1 MSTDSFDVLIIEELR
16 RKQIELHI
24 TERPFLQ
31 LEIEDYKEDYKEDVK
46 KEPRRVIIIDI

>member
-1 MSTDSFDVLIIEELR
+1 MSTDLFDVLIIEELR

-24 TERPFLQ
+24 AERPFLQ
-31 LEIEDYKEDYKEDVK
+31 LEIEDYKEDDKKEIK

>member
-24 TERPFLQ
+24 AERPFLQ
-31 LEIEDYKEDYKEDVK
+31 LEIEDYKEDVKKEIK